1 MLGSSHAAA
10 AARSKLQLASGS
22 GPRDNGSLH
31 RWVLLKNS
39 LLNSLS
45 PALAVVQPST
55 TPPASPVTPEPGSTF
70 VFPDPSPP
78 KHAQAEA
85 QWFDNLLDEL
95 EHEDEDEE
103 DDCYAC
109 AVDAEQPLPALPD
122 SDGED
127 LDEFE
132 PVYGP
137 ATSDEDLLA
146 PRPRPVYTYA
156 PPLLASS
163 SYAYPPLPYPPL
175 SLDDDEPPVPD
186 AVPDDSDDESD
197 APSTPS
203 LLRSSASSS
212 SRAPVAVT
220 IALVDA
226 YHEDDDAFGFD
237 ESYFFAERA
246 TAGDPAQEC

>member
-10 AARSKLQLASGS
+10 AAAAARNKLQLASGS

-55 TPPASPVTPEPGSTF
+55 TPPASPVTPE
-70 VFPDPSPP
+70 
-78 KHAQAEA
+78 
-85 QWFDNLLDEL
+85 
-95 EHEDEDEE
+95 
-103 DDCYAC
+103 
-109 AVDAEQPLPALPD
+109 D
-122 SDGED
+122 SEGED

-146 PRPRPVYTYA
+146 PHPRPVYTYA

-212 SRAPVAVT
+212 SRAPVAVA

-237 ESYFFAERA
+237 DEYFFAERA
-246 TAGDPAQEC
+246 TGGDPAQEC